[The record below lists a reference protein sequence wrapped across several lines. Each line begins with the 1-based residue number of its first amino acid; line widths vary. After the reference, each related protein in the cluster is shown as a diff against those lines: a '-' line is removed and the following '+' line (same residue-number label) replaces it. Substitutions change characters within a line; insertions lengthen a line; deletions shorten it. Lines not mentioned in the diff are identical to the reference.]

1 MIEKIVEGV
10 IAVRERTVKEV
21 NLEEIG
27 DALTME

>member
-1 MIEKIVEGV
+1 VIEKIVGV
-10 IAVRERTVKEV
+10 GIAVRERTVKEV